1 MALIAAH
8 LDAGIIHLG
17 GDSVYSN
24 MPEFCDEDGYDS
36 PHKDQLKIFGGASA
50 YMLIYP
56 KWYHDKNQEVC
67 YGNYAKRH
75 KIFQSHFLKMAAITL
90 SNFKWPQLQ
99 YFLDDSLHLNT
110 KIITRIC
117 SF

>member
-36 PHKDQLKIFGGASA
+36 PHKDQLKIGGGGGALH
-50 YMLIYP
+50 MLIYP
-56 KWYHDKNQEVC
+56 
-67 YGNYAKRH
+67 
-75 KIFQSHFLKMAAITL
+75 M
-90 SNFKWPQLQ
+90 
-99 YFLDDSLHLNT
+99 
-110 KIITRIC
+110 
-117 SF
+117 

>member
-36 PHKDQLKIFGGASA
+36 PHKDQLKIFGGC
-50 YMLIYP
+50 LCIYANISKVIP
-56 KWYHDKNQEVC
+56 
-67 YGNYAKRH
+67 
-75 KIFQSHFLKMAAITL
+75 
-90 SNFKWPQLQ
+90 
-99 YFLDDSLHLNT
+99 
-110 KIITRIC
+110 
-117 SF
+117 

>member
-24 MPEFCDEDGYDS
+24 MPEFCDEDDWTPVAMENMQKDIKS
-36 PHKDQLKIFGGASA
+36 SRAIFWKWLPLCLATWNDHK
-50 YMLIYP
+50 
-56 KWYHDKNQEVC
+56 
-67 YGNYAKRH
+67 
-75 KIFQSHFLKMAAITL
+75 
-90 SNFKWPQLQ
+90 LQ

-117 SF
+117 SFQNCIYLKIAKIVLALVLGEWVT